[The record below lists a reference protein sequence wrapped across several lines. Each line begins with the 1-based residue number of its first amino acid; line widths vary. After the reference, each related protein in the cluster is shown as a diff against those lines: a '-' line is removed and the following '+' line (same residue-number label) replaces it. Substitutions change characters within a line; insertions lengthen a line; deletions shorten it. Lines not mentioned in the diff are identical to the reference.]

1 MNIVVCI
8 KQVPDTMDVRINPV
22 TKNLDRTN
30 ITGVINP
37 FDKNA
42 IEEAIRLKEK
52 HGGEITA
59 ISMGP
64 PQTIEA
70 LREAL
75 AMGCDHAR
83 LLSCREMGGADTLA
97 TGYVLSKAVK
107 KIGDVDIVLFGSHAV
122 DADTGQTGP
131 IVAEFLDFK
140 QITFVSQVDIV
151 GGFVTATRM
160 LEEGKEKVRVK
171 LPVVMTVTKHLNTPR
186 YSKPVNIMK
195 AFRKE
200 IPVWSYED
208 LGCDINLIGIPGSPT
223 IVTEV
228 FEPEKRSEVEM
239 MQGSP
244 QEMVKELVAK
254 LTANH
259 AI

>member
-107 KIGDVDIVLFGSHAV
+107 KIGGDFYDTYRFIYSHS
-122 DADTGQTGP
+122 
-131 IVAEFLDFK
+131 FL
-140 QITFVSQVDIV
+140 
-151 GGFVTATRM
+151 
-160 LEEGKEKVRVK
+160 
-171 LPVVMTVTKHLNTPR
+171 
-186 YSKPVNIMK
+186 
-195 AFRKE
+195 
-200 IPVWSYED
+200 
-208 LGCDINLIGIPGSPT
+208 
-223 IVTEV
+223 
-228 FEPEKRSEVEM
+228 
-239 MQGSP
+239 
-244 QEMVKELVAK
+244 
-254 LTANH
+254 
-259 AI
+259 

>member
-8 KQVPDTMDVRINPV
+8 KQVPDTIDVRIDPV

-42 IEEAIRLKEK
+42 IEEAIRLREK
-52 HGGEITA
+52 HGGEITV

-64 PQTIEA
+64 PQTMEA

-107 KIGDVDIVLFGSHAV
+107 KIGNVDVVLFGSHAV

-131 IVAEFLDFK
+131 IVAEFLDFR
-140 QITFVSQVDIV
+140 QITFVSQIDIEREFAV
-151 GGFVTATRM
+151 ATRM
-160 LEEGKEKVRVK
+160 LEEGKERVRVK
-171 LPVVMTVTKHLNTPR
+171 LPVVLTVTKHLNKPR
-186 YSKPVNIMK
+186 YSKPVHIMK

-200 IPVWSYED
+200 IPVWNYED
-208 LGCDINLIGIPGSPT
+208 LGCDINRIGVSGSPT
-223 IVTEV
+223 IVTEI
-228 FEPEKRSEVEM
+228 FEPEKRSGIEM
-239 MQGSP
+239 MQGTP
-244 QEMVKELVAK
+244 EEMVQELVAK
-254 LTANH
+254 LNANQ